1 VEIKHDFLVG
11 ELVFANFH
19 GLLWGELQG

>member
-1 VEIKHDFLVG
+1 VEIKNDFLVG